1 MPYRELVFTVHAEIA
16 EPLGDALMELG
27 ALSIT
32 VEDAAA
38 GGYDEN
44 PLYGEPGLSPE
55 VQAWDRSTVTALF
68 NPDIDRSDELNFIPD
83 LLESLSDAGFTLVK
97 PEVRTVAEQDWVR
110 LTQSQFAPIPIGER
124 IWVVPSWHDRPSDPN
139 AICLAVDPGLAFG
152 TGSHPTTH
160 LCLLWLEQHAD
171 LQNNSF
177 LDYGCGSGILAIA
190 AKKLGCNPVVGTD
203 IDPQAMVAARSNA
216 DINQVDITFALP
228 DDAVPMLSSEARYD
242 IVMANILANPLQV
255 LAPALVQRMR
265 PGGQIVLSGVLS
277 RQADEVIATYRQWL
291 TLSVWKERDGW
302 VCLSGK
308 LSNTDSP
315 SSDTLK
321 KKFLD
326 LTSDST
332 ASPTGS
338 TYPPTA
344 SPQTSILF
352 KLVLLGVLI
361 SVLALFTEHFAR
373 DRILPSLAPRIDNDP
388 SELHLRAFAAV
399 LRIDQVLCES
409 FGCAE
414 GAIRDFSAW
423 KISLST
429 LGMQTAQQASQAAIN
444 PSLLEVEIQNR
455 LMMPI
460 AVPHL
465 ELTLSDLEE
474 SPLKTITLSPQEWL
488 PAEWQESHLQFM
500 RIGAPAGEIVRTA
513 IPLQLPHKAAGYRLR
528 LFYP

>member
-1 MPYRELVFTVHAEIA
+1 MPYRELIFTVHAEIA

-68 NPDIDRSDELNFIPD
+68 NPDVDHSDDAGFIPE
-83 LLESLSDAGFTLVK
+83 LLHSLSDAGFTLRQ
-97 PEVRTVAEQDWVR
+97 PEEKIVAEQDWVR
-110 LTQSQFAPIPIGER
+110 LTQSQFAPIQIGER
-124 IWVVPSWHDRPSDPN
+124 IWVVPSWHETPTDPN

-160 LCLLWLEQHAD
+160 LCLLWLEQQTQ
-171 LQNNSF
+171 LQNTSL

-216 DINQVDITFALP
+216 EINGVDITFALP
-228 DDAVPMLSSEARYD
+228 DDTVPMLGADARYD

-255 LAPALVQRMR
+255 LAPALVQRIR

-277 RQADEVIATYRQWL
+277 RQADEVIATYSQWL
-291 TLSVWKERDGW
+291 TLSVWKESEGW
-302 VCLSGK
+302 VCLTGTLEVKKNSADVAR
-308 LSNTDSP
+308 SRSP
-315 SSDTLK
+315 SPSNKAVVFSWLSK
-321 KKFLD
+321 
-326 LTSDST
+326 
-332 ASPTGS
+332 
-338 TYPPTA
+338 
-344 SPQTSILF
+344 
-352 KLVLLGVLI
+352 
-361 SVLALFTEHFAR
+361 LALIFVLVCVLGLLALHFTR
-373 DRILPSLAPRIDNDP
+373 DRLLPFAAPRVDQTP
-388 SELHLRAFAAV
+388 SAFHLKTFTALLRA
-399 LRIDQVLCES
+399 DQMLCAS
-409 FGCAE
+409 FGCTE

-423 KISLST
+423 KIESSA
-429 LGMQTAQQASQAAIN
+429 LGMQTAQQASKAPAN
-444 PSLLEVEIQNR
+444 PSMLEVEIQNR

-460 AVPHL
+460 ALPHL
-465 ELTLSDLEE
+465 ELTLTDTDE
-474 SPLKTITLSPQEWL
+474 SAVQLILFSPAEWL
-488 PAEWQESHLQFM
+488 PASWRDSHTQFE
-500 RIGAPAGEIVRTA
+500 RNGAPGGESIRA
-513 IPLQLPHKAAGYRLR
+513 LIPLQLPGNAAGYRVR

>member
-1 MPYRELVFTVHAEIA
+1 MPYRELIFTVHAEIA

-55 VQAWDRSTVTALF
+55 VQAWDRSTVTAMF
-68 NPDIDRSDELNFIPD
+68 NPDVDHSDEATFIPE
-83 LLESLSDAGFTLVK
+83 LLHCLSDAGFSLTR
-97 PEVRTVAEQDWVR
+97 PEEKIVAEQDWVR
-110 LTQSQFAPIPIGER
+110 LTQSQFAPIQIGKR
-124 IWVVPSWHDRPSDPN
+124 IWVVPSWHKTPTDPN

-160 LCLLWLEQHAD
+160 LCLLWLEQQTQ
-171 LQNNSF
+171 LQNTSL

-216 DINQVDITFALP
+216 EINAVDITFALP
-228 DDAVPMLSSEARYD
+228 DDTVPMLGADARYD

-255 LAPALVQRMR
+255 LAPALVQRIR

-277 RQADEVIATYRQWL
+277 RQAEEVIATYSQWL
-291 TLSVWKERDGW
+291 TLYVWKESGGW

-308 LSNTDSP
+308 LENSSLPAPLNAREVKKNNTDAASGLI
-315 SSDTLK
+315 SSAANKALA
-321 KKFLD
+321 FGL
-326 LTSDST
+326 L
-332 ASPTGS
+332 G
-338 TYPPTA
+338 
-344 SPQTSILF
+344 
-352 KLVLLGVLI
+352 KLVLILI
-361 SVLALFTEHFAR
+361 LVSACGLFAMHVSR
-373 DRILPSLAPRIDNDP
+373 DRLLPYAAPRVDHTP
-388 SELHLRAFAAV
+388 SAFHLETFAAL
-399 LRIDQVLCES
+399 LRLDQILCES
-409 FGCAE
+409 LSCTE

-423 KISLST
+423 KITLSA
-429 LGMQTAQQASQAAIN
+429 LGMQTAQQASKASAN
-444 PSLLEVEIQNR
+444 PSMLEVEIQNR

-460 AVPHL
+460 ALPHL
-465 ELTLSDLEE
+465 ELTLTDTDE
-474 SPLKTITLSPQEWL
+474 SAVQLVVFSPKEWL
-488 PAEWQESHLQFM
+488 PASWRESHAQFA
-500 RIGAPAGEIVRTA
+500 RDGAPGGESIRA
-513 IPLQLPHKAAGYRLR
+513 RIPLQLPSNAAGYRVR

>member
-1 MPYRELVFTVHAEIA
+1 MPYRELIFTVHAEIA

-68 NPDIDRSDELNFIPD
+68 NPDVDHSDDASFIPE
-83 LLESLSDAGFTLVK
+83 LLQSLSDASFTLSP
-97 PEVRTVAEQDWVR
+97 PEEKIVAEQDWVR
-110 LTQSQFAPIPIGER
+110 LTQSQFAPIQIGER
-124 IWVVPSWHDRPSDPN
+124 IWVVPSWHDRPTDPN

-160 LCLLWLEQHAD
+160 LCLLWLEQQSH
-171 LQNNSF
+171 LQNKSL

-216 DINQVDITFALP
+216 QINAVDITFALP
-228 DDAVPMLSSEARYD
+228 DDTVPMLGADARYD

-255 LAPALVQRMR
+255 LAPALVQRIR

-277 RQADEVIATYRQWL
+277 RQADEVIATYSQWL
-291 TLSVWKERDGW
+291 TLSVWKESDGW
-302 VCLSGK
+302 VCLSGTLEG
-308 LSNTDSP
+308 LSQNPILGQPEVKKHSIDLTSPLSPSP
-315 SSDTLK
+315 SSRGMVFARLSKWALICTL
-321 KKFLD
+321 LCALVIATLH
-326 LTSDST
+326 LTRDRLLPF
-332 ASPTGS
+332 ASPRVDQTPS
-338 TYPPTA
+338 AFHLQTFTA
-344 SPQTSILF
+344 LMRMDQILC
-352 KLVLLGVLI
+352 G
-361 SVLALFTEHFAR
+361 
-373 DRILPSLAPRIDNDP
+373 
-388 SELHLRAFAAV
+388 
-399 LRIDQVLCES
+399 S
-409 FGCAE
+409 FGCTE

-423 KISLST
+423 KITLSA
-429 LGMQTAQQASQAAIN
+429 LGMQTAQQDSKAPAN
-444 PSLLEVEIQNR
+444 PSVLEVEIQNR

-460 AVPHL
+460 ALPHL
-465 ELTLSDLEE
+465 ELTLTDTDE
-474 SPLKTITLSPQEWL
+474 STVQLIMFSPEEWL
-488 PAEWQESHLQFM
+488 PVSWRESHVHFA
-500 RIGAPAGEIVRTA
+500 RDGAPGGESIRA
-513 IPLQLPHKAAGYRLR
+513 LIPLQVPSNAAGYRVR